1 MQRFWKVAGIATLVA
16 ILGVAVLGV
25 AAYAQ
30 DDEGSPFDFGAK
42 FKEAVAKALGVTV
55 EEYDSAVKE
64 AHAQVVDEAV
74 AEGKLTEEQAQ
85 RMRERMEQAPDDWGR
100 GRGFKAPHGKGFRAP
115 EGEGFRSPRGG
126 MMGRGGASPIG
137 VAAEKLEMT
146 ASELMA
152 EIKEG
157 KSIADVATEKGVDLQ
172 DITDAYTEQL
182 GEALSQA
189 VENGRITQ
197 EQADSMMEQAE
208 KMVPEMLNNTWEG
221 RGPGRFPGGFPG
233 MRYPGTSDA

>member
-1 MQRFWKVAGIATLVA
+1 MQRFWKAAGIATLVA

-30 DDEGSPFDFGAK
+30 DDEGSPFDFGAR

-64 AHAQVVDEAV
+64 AHEQVVDEAV
-74 AEGKLTEEQAQ
+74 AEGKLTEEQADH
-85 RMRERMEQAPDDWGR
+85 MRERMEQAPDAWGW
-100 GRGFKAPHGKGFRAP
+100 GKGFRAP
-115 EGEGFRSPRGG
+115 KAPGVWGEDKGFKAPRGG
-126 MMGRGGASPIG
+126 MMGRGGPSPIG
-137 VAAEKLEMT
+137 VAAEKLDMT

-152 EIKEG
+152 EIQGG
-157 KSIADVATEKGVDLQ
+157 KSIADVAAEKGVPLE
-172 DITDAYTEQL
+172 DITGAYMEQL
-182 GEALSQA
+182 GEALNQA
-189 VENGRITQ
+189 VQNGRITQ
-197 EQADSMMEQAE
+197 EQADSMLEQAE

-233 MRYPGTSDA
+233 MRYPGTKDA